1 MRLAVK
7 TTADRSFFYIT
18 ITNVDNS
25 VEHWNYVERWSSIKR
40 KASTDLQ
47 RSYLA
52 AILGLE
58 KANERDSVT
67 EIVLYVDSRMI
78 DRQLRGVSMTGTEGV
93 AILKSELIGLMTRI
107 GAVYGGSKT

>member
-7 TTADRSFFYIT
+7 TTADRSFFYID

-25 VEHWNYVERWSSIKR
+25 VEHWNYVQRWSSIKR

-47 RSYLA
+47 RKYLA

-58 KANERDSVT
+58 KANEFNDVI
-67 EIVLYVDSRMI
+67 EIVLHVDSRMI

-93 AILKSELIGLMTRI
+93 AILRSELVGLMTKL
-107 GAVYGGSKT
+107 GATYGGSKT